1 MRGLAGKALL
11 DVAQVSCVLPAQKSE
26 TEQEQRKMSPE
37 LMAQKYSI
45 PSLQSW
51 KKFRLLREVVKT
63 TERVEE
69 ELPQIRRPQVYKSWL
84 ALANDFL
91 SSHFLPPKV
100 VPTFHMPSHGFS
112 ADVAEHLLFSVAL
125 CPWIFA
131 EQGKACRGSYTEGA
145 LIQLLRSSMIFPFLQ
160 FICWKDQK

>member
-1 MRGLAGKALL
+1 MHCSEGTPRILL
-11 DVAQVSCVLPAQKSE
+11 EFFASYLPSHLPRSLKHTKSRE
-26 TEQEQRKMSPE
+26 NHLE

-84 ALANDFL
+84 ANDFL

-125 CPWIFA
+125 CPRIFA
-131 EQGKACRGSYTEGA
+131 EQGKAA
-145 LIQLLRSSMIFPFLQ
+145 IQREPLYSCSAPL
-160 FICWKDQK
+160 

>member
-1 MRGLAGKALL
+1 MKA
-11 DVAQVSCVLPAQKSE
+11 VLCCCCGIRIVPPQSPAPQPGTDQK
-26 TEQEQRKMSPE
+26 QRKTFLE

-45 PSLQSW
+45 PSLRSW

-63 TERVEE
+63 TRRVEE
-69 ELPQIRRPQVYKSWL
+69 ELPQIRRPQVSESWL

-112 ADVAEHLLFSVAL
+112 ADVAEHLLFSVAP

-131 EQGKACRGSYTEGA
+131 EQGKAV
-145 LIQLLRSSMIFPFLQ
+145 IQREPLYSCSAPL
-160 FICWKDQK
+160 

>member
-11 DVAQVSCVLPAQKSE
+11 DVARVICVLPAQSLAQKSE
-26 TEQEQRKMSPE
+26 TDQEQRKMSLE

-63 TERVEE
+63 TQRVEE

-112 ADVAEHLLFSVAL
+112 AHVAEHLLFSVAL

-131 EQGKACRGSYTEGA
+131 EQGKAVIQTEP
-145 LIQLLRSSMIFPFLQ
+145 LSSCSAPL
-160 FICWKDQK
+160 